1 MGRRE
6 QRERDKRKAA
16 AICCTIEKF
25 LPAKKSCTE
34 TSASTSQVCAE
45 QESCSSTSTSLLQ
58 MATTLDADQQSSSNT
73 DLLCEVTSKEQMDD
87 TELLI
92 NSDSEGQVRTDCNS
106 LTAIKNLPKDF
117 GMIYSCSKVPNDFI
131 VAIQRLTS
139 TERYSLLKHHEVPP
153 CDHIFPVSSFGKSNR
168 KFKPKWLTQNTW
180 MVYSTACS

>member
-131 VAIQRLTS
+131 VAIQ
-139 TERYSLLKHHEVPP
+139 
-153 CDHIFPVSSFGKSNR
+153 
-168 KFKPKWLTQNTW
+168 
-180 MVYSTACS
+180 